1 MVYHRTQSE
10 WVKELPRMESLT
22 GNTRE
27 WDKICRYLE
36 SSTFSFPKI
45 PSPILITITKA

>member
-22 GNTRE
+22 GDTRE
-27 WDKICRYLE
+27 RDNVCRYLNGQLFH
-36 SSTFSFPKI
+36 SQKSHRP
-45 PSPILITITKA
+45 L